1 MNKVKAFFTKH
12 ERLTKSI
19 TLLLLIVT
27 CAYVSYGFNQAFK
40 GYDIQNI
47 EGKRYSNKSNTKFLY
62 FNDESQGM
70 YIYDK
75 NGAAEF
81 FSYTIQD
88 GRIDLTYYNEQSS
101 VPKTYYLISLNRL
114 YSRKSNMIFYEFSST
129 K

>member
-19 TLLLLIVT
+19 ILLLLVVS
-27 CAYVSYGFNQAFK
+27 CCYVGYGFRQSFK
-40 GYDIQNI
+40 GYDVQSI
-47 EGKRYSNKSNTKFLY
+47 EGNRYSNKTNTRFLY
-62 FNDESQGM
+62 FNDDAQGM

-81 FSYTIQD
+81 FTYTIKD
-88 GRIDLTYYNEQSS
+88 GRIDLTYYNESS
-101 VPKTYYLISLNRL
+101 APKTYYLISLGRL
-114 YSRKSNMIFYEFSST
+114 YSKKSNTIFYEFSS

>member
-1 MNKVKAFFTKH
+1 MNKVKAFFNKH

-19 TLLLLIVT
+19 ILLLLVVS
-27 CAYVSYGFNQAFK
+27 CCYVGYGFKQSFK
-40 GYDIQNI
+40 GYDVQSI
-47 EGKRYSNKSNTKFLY
+47 EGNRYSNKSNTKFLY

-88 GRIDLTYYNEQSS
+88 GRIDLTYYNESS
-101 VPKTYYLISLNRL
+101 NAPKTYYLISLDRL
-114 YSRKSNMIFYEFSST
+114 YSRKSNTIFYEFSS

>member
-19 TLLLLIVT
+19 ILLLLIVT
-27 CAYVSYGFNQAFK
+27 FAYVGYGFNQAFK
-40 GYDIQNI
+40 GYDIQSI

-81 FSYTIQD
+81 FTYTIKD
-88 GRIDLTYYNEQSS
+88 GRIDLTYFNDQSS
-101 VPKTYYLISLNRL
+101 APNIYYLISLDRL
-114 YSRKSNMIFYEFSST
+114 YSRKSNTIFYEFSS

>member
-19 TLLLLIVT
+19 ILLLLIVT
-27 CAYVSYGFNQAFK
+27 FAYVGYGFKQAFK
-40 GYDIQNI
+40 GYDIQDI

-81 FSYTIQD
+81 FTYTIKD
-88 GRIDLTYYNEQSS
+88 GRIDLTYYNESS
-101 VPKTYYLISLNRL
+101 APNIYYLISLDRL
-114 YSRKSNMIFYEFSST
+114 YSKKSNTIFYEFSST

>member
-1 MNKVKAFFTKH
+1 MSKVKAFFTKH

-19 TLLLLIVT
+19 ILLLLIVT
-27 CAYVSYGFNQAFK
+27 FAYVGYGFNQAFK
-40 GYDIQNI
+40 GYDIQDI
-47 EGKRYSNKSNTKFLY
+47 EGNRYSNKSNTKFLY
-62 FNDESQGM
+62 FNDDAQGM

-88 GRIDLTYYNEQSS
+88 GRIDLTYYNESNA
-101 VPKTYYLISLNRL
+101 PKTYYLISLGRL
-114 YSRKSNMIFYEFSST
+114 YSRKSNTIFYEFSS

>member
-1 MNKVKAFFTKH
+1 MSKLKAFLTKH

-19 TLLLLIVT
+19 ILLILVVS
-27 CAYVSYGFNQAFK
+27 CCYVGYGFRQSFK
-40 GYDIQNI
+40 GYDVQTI
-47 EGKRYSNKSNTKFLY
+47 EGNRYSNKSNTKFLY

-81 FSYTIQD
+81 FTYTIKD
-88 GRIDLTYYNEQSS
+88 GRIDLTYYNDQSS
-101 VPKTYYLISLNRL
+101 APKTYYLISLDRL
-114 YSRKSNMIFYEFSST
+114 YSRKSNTIFYEFSS

>member
-1 MNKVKAFFTKH
+1 MSKVKAFFTKH

-19 TLLLLIVT
+19 LLLILVVS
-27 CAYVSYGFNQAFK
+27 CCYVGYGFKQSFK
-40 GYDIQNI
+40 GYDIQDI
-47 EGKRYSNKSNTKFLY
+47 EGNRYSNKSNTKFLY

-81 FSYTIQD
+81 FTYTIKD
-88 GRIDLTYYNEQSS
+88 GRIDLTYFNESNA
-101 VPKTYYLISLNRL
+101 PKTYYLISLGRL
-114 YSRKSNMIFYEFSST
+114 YSKKSNTIFYEFSS

>member
-1 MNKVKAFFTKH
+1 MNKVKAFFNKH

-19 TLLLLIVT
+19 ILLLLVVS
-27 CAYVSYGFNQAFK
+27 CCYVGYGFKQSFK
-40 GYDIQNI
+40 GYDVQSI
-47 EGKRYSNKSNTKFLY
+47 EGNRYSNKTSTRFLY

-81 FSYTIQD
+81 FTYTIKD
-88 GRIDLTYYNEQSS
+88 GRIDLTYYNESS
-101 VPKTYYLISLNRL
+101 NAPKTYYLISLGRL
-114 YSRKSNMIFYEFSST
+114 YSRKSNTIFYEFSST

>member
-1 MNKVKAFFTKH
+1 MSKVKAFFTKH

-19 TLLLLIVT
+19 ILLLLIVT
-27 CAYVSYGFNQAFK
+27 FAYVGYGFRQSFK

-81 FSYTIQD
+81 FTYSIKD
-88 GRIDLTYYNEQSS
+88 GRIDLIYNNDTNA
-101 VPKTYYLISLNRL
+101 PTTYYLIKDGRL
-114 YSRKSNMIFYEFSST
+114 FSRKFNIVFYEYQPS
-129 K
+129 